1 MEQDRRTVKSAL
13 AVPRKGKRNMSR
25 NLRRVLVAVAVAAVI
40 CASGA
45 LFVRLVRACVN
56 GWPPECYPYCE
67 SYCECIGTGG
77 CTSGSG
83 GGSCGGTGGTGCVKQ
98 APGDGCSCKVSQ
110 CGGAKN
116 CPGDCCG
123 ASQAGNCKWCPK
135 GGSATCGGTNPCKCR
150 SDSSACT
157 KCGTLCKTLSNPGG
171 CTQCACTCGQ
181 TACRATKTPPQQIL
195 PGEGDW
201 AGQPGGPCSCARYNS
216 YTCDGTA
223 NSAAHNCCQ
232 GCGDPGSGKLGV
244 GCGASVGG
252 GPAWCIVHCGSSTC
266 PCTTPTLLACA
277 CTNSNGYCWGKK
289 KQGTCKA
296 CPKPGNTWMCKD
308 GGGGAFVACTSLT
321 YP

>member
-1 MEQDRRTVKSAL
+1 MNAI
-13 AVPRKGKRNMSR
+13 P
-25 NLRRVLVAVAVAAVI
+25 RRVLVTGIRHRILALPLILIALAAV
-40 CASGA
+40 
-45 LFVRLVRACVN
+45 FF
-56 GWPPECYPYCE
+56 GWTAWRSAYPCDPPP
-67 SYCECIGTGG
+67 SG
-77 CTSGSG
+77 CT
-83 GGSCGGTGGTGCVKQ
+83 CGGTGGSCTY
-98 APGDGCSCKVSQ
+98 DGECDGPVTC
-110 CGGAKN
+110 N
-116 CPGDCCG
+116 CL
-123 ASQAGNCKWCPK
+123 
-135 GGSATCGGTNPCKCR
+135 
-150 SDSSACT
+150 SDSSACS
-157 KCGTLCKTLSNPGG
+157 KCGTICSYGS
-171 CTQCACTCGQ
+171 CTGCACTCGQ
-181 TACRATKTPPQQIL
+181 TDCRATKTPPQPVP

-201 AGQPGGPCSCARYNS
+201 AGQPGGPCACARYNS
-216 YTCDGTA
+216 YTCDGTS

-308 GGGGAFVACTSLT
+308 GGGGAFVACTYLT